1 MKSDRMMLSHNLPI
15 LRIRK
20 LKYAFLPFI
29 LLVYLVG
36 SERLLAQEP
45 ITWDQ
50 LAELLDPYFAPELIG
65 DIKTALPAMPFDVWG
80 FDVGDYSGDG
90 YNDLIVSSE

>member
-1 MKSDRMMLSHNLPI
+1 MHRRS
-15 LRIRK
+15 
-20 LKYAFLPFI
+20 
-29 LLVYLVG
+29 
-36 SERLLAQEP
+36 

-65 DIKTALPAMPFDVWG
+65 DVKAALPAMPYDVWG

-90 YNDLIVSSE
+90 YNDLIVSIRMKNDRSRDMKIYYLVDIDGIVELVRQETAQFF